1 MHQCK
6 TAALYEQTLRYQ
18 PSARALVAVELILSS
33 RFRAI
38 EQAASAVFA
47 LLLKCQMAFCTDRKQ
62 LSVALSCK
70 I

>member
-33 RFRAI
+33 RLRAI

-47 LLLKCQMAFCTDRKQ
+47 LLKCQMAFCTDRKQ